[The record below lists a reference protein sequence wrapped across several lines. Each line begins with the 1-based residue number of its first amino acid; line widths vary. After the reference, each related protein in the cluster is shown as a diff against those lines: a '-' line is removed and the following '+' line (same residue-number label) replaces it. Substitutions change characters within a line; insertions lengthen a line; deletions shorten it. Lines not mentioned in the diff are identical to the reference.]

1 MSQNH
6 PPAGG
11 WFLIKNN
18 REQEIFLCGDAGY
31 IAATRFL
38 FYRKKEK

>member
-18 REQEIFLCGDAGY
+18 CEQESSLCRDAGY

-38 FYRKKEK
+38 FYRKKKK